1 MNSRPEPATFIALT
15 PAMRELIE
23 NIVEDLLLLLDELD
37 GDSDLEPTMGDVREG
52 YQDEQ
57 EGDNQDSEPDDNGIA
72 DRDGLMEQ
80 ATEGSWA

>member
-23 NIVEDLLLLLDELD
+23 NVIEDLLLLLDELD
-37 GDSDLEPTMGDVREG
+37 GDPELEPTMGDVPWG

-57 EGDNQDSEPDDNGIA
+57 EGDNQDAEPDDNGIG
-72 DRDGLMEQ
+72 DHDGLMEQ
-80 ATEGSWA
+80 TAASVVV